1 VYILLL
7 ERKNDMTK
15 ILEDNRAIEQ
25 RVNKLTVAKYMD
37 CVCFNLRKTAR
48 AITQLYDEALRPSGL
63 RCTQFSLLIATTRLE
78 PVTVTHLAEV
88 VVMDRTTLAR
98 NLRPLEKK
106 GLMNV
111 TRGDDQRTR
120 IVTLT
125 TRGKEVLSRAL
136 PLWEKAQARV
146 VRGMGQERW
155 TALEANLK
163 EVVTQATGK

>member
-1 VYILLL
+1 MSKKP
-7 ERKNDMTK
+7 END
-15 ILEDNRAIEQ
+15 RAIEQ

-37 CVCFNLRKTAR
+37 CACFNLRKTAR

-78 PVTVTHLAEV
+78 PVTVTHLAEI

-98 NLRPLEKK
+98 NLGPLEKE
-106 GLMNV
+106 GLIKV
-111 TRGDDQRTR
+111 TPGDDQRTR

-125 TRGKEVLSRAL
+125 LRGKEVLSEAF

-146 VRGMGQERW
+146 VRGLGQERW
-155 TALEANLK
+155 NSLQANLK
-163 EVVTQATGK
+163 EAVLLAKEA